1 MILSA
6 ANNHL
11 ECVKELLKQ
20 GADPS
25 ARRLVC
31 CTENWSTNYELKG
44 SLIKSSSLSCNGGNK
59 VQYFKFFRS
68 YKKACIK
75 LFFFQIYD
83 CVTDRY
89 LCFVLCRS
97 RGIFGHCPCI
107 VGQWSLAGF
116 GKLCKFTLNCR
127 IKLFIIDSGVQE
139 LC

>member
-44 SLIKSSSLSCNGGNK
+44 SLIKSSSLSCNGGEK
-59 VQYFKFFRS
+59 DQYLKFLGVI
-68 YKKACIK
+68 KKLVLNC
-75 LFFFQIYD
+75 FFQIYD

-97 RGIFGHCPCI
+97 RRIFGHCPCI

-127 IKLFIIDSGVQE
+127 IKLFLIDSGVQE